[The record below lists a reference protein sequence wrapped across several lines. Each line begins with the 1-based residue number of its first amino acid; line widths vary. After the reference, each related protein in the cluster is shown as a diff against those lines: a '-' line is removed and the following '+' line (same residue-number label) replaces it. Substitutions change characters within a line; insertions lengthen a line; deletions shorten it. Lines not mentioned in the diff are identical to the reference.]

1 MPVTAPITR
10 VLHRLTKVSS
20 TREGQ
25 WVARCPSHE
34 DKTPSL
40 SVRENSDGA
49 VLLHCFGGCTV
60 HDVVA
65 ALGLDIAELFPPREP
80 RHGTPKR
87 LARTLTAYQAL
98 ELLDNEAVFVAVAAG
113 NLRRG
118 LQLNDA
124 DYARLLASVGRIG
137 HIRREAQQ

>member
-1 MPVTAPITR
+1 MYDYRYDSTGLRAVHPVGGRMPVTAPITR
-10 VLHRLTKVSS
+10 ILHRLTKVSS

-49 VLLHCFGGCTV
+49 VLLRCFGGCTV

-65 ALGLDIAELFPPREP
+65 ALGLDIADLFPPREP
-80 RHGTPKR
+80 RHGAPKR

-98 ELLDNEAVFVAVAAG
+98 ELLDCAAP
-113 NLRRG
+113 
-118 LQLNDA
+118 
-124 DYARLLASVGRIG
+124 RISNTTIQSPG
-137 HIRREAQQ
+137 VES